1 MQNRTYGCPP
11 KLEGKELDQMPWMAK
26 GLQLHGHG
34 AGPEAGLNKPVPLCV
49 PQWSHTGE
57 HGLTCAGPRPVLLVC
72 HPSLPCCHQAEP
84 LPCGICALFPCI
96 HMTGKICQCC
106 PWLQFKSI
114 LCHCTFYGTSFTG
127 EFGQNAVVVQLVNTN
142 CWFWHVCSKWSGC
155 YLMYLLN

>member
-96 HMTGKICQCC
+96 HMTGKIYVSAAHGYSSKVSYVTVHFMALVLLGNLVRMQLLYNS
-106 PWLQFKSI
+106 WI
-114 LCHCTFYGTSFTG
+114 LTADFDMCA
-127 EFGQNAVVVQLVNTN
+127 QNDLVVI
-142 CWFWHVCSKWSGC
+142 
-155 YLMYLLN
+155 